1 MGKFGSSLLYYGF
14 DNCNSI
20 FSYWWFREVRIF
32 KPFPGYLASHIFPL
46 GFYFLPLQLLLMQVL
61 DLKWV
66 ASILNFWFTNCFQ
79 EQDMY
84 FQVNLYLLF
93 KSPLP
98 CNREIPRILIYMLS
112 MLEST
117 PKLVKPKLVLKR
129 FDSIHGHVLIFVVI
143 FCSYQEIVCDI
154 KLVGCCLGPHLC
166 WNRHVEVGRWP
177 FRTEDCI
184 SFPPLHHWKCWLGC
198 LHCIVIGADAT

>member
-1 MGKFGSSLLYYGF
+1 
-14 DNCNSI
+14 
-20 FSYWWFREVRIF
+20 
-32 KPFPGYLASHIFPL
+32 
-46 GFYFLPLQLLLMQVL
+46 MQVL

-84 FQVNLYLLF
+84 FRVNLYLLF

-166 WNRHVEVGRWP
+166 WNKHVEVGRWP

-198 LHCIVIGADAT
+198 LHCIVIGAVLQMLRKTELKNKFLFSFLERVIGTYSCAFFCVLRLWLFHSCFWFLVFVISCFIHGG